1 MSQLIFSLK
10 IADNES
16 FNLGARKPSGSAEG
30 Y

>member
-10 IADNES
+10 IVCNEP
-16 FNLGARKPSGSAEG
+16 FNLGARKPSEPGEG